1 MRCTL
6 APIAVAFLQDMIDR
20 IGVGPTFTF
29 FGCLCSL
36 SGVLF
41 VIERRWGMKGRLQ
54 RPDDDDDDFHFKD
67 LSLLEIVIQI
77 SPHDFTVAV
86 N

>member
-1 MRCTL
+1 
-6 APIAVAFLQDMIDR
+6 
-20 IGVGPTFTF
+20 
-29 FGCLCSL
+29 
-36 SGVLF
+36 
-41 VIERRWGMKGRLQ
+41 MKGRLQ